1 MTEDFSP
8 YMVPDS
14 TGFWRTRLRQ
24 RHDTGNGFDS
34 GDLYLKSIPVENPSR
49 ELDELLEL
57 LTSATN
63 AYLANFKVD
72 GRIPYPMRHGF
83 DQDMEAFS
91 RHLSEQVAN
100 TYHNAIGKGINV
112 SRAIAQANAVI
123 ESGMRTLSAKL
134 NRYNRE
140 FSAWLALESL
150 QRQGYSRYLFLSE
163 RGPNTCERCLS
174 YHGQMFSLGDVP
186 IPPIHGNCRCELPAM
201 DSRMEAIYRASPQG
215 FMEAFQRAKGDEDGG
230 VFLLDHD
237 AFQVNITPD
246 HLIRIT
252 LPSGHMVVDLSRPNS
267 WDGSGGYDLAAAAAA
282 YFSGLASDAK
292 DLFEYFLNA
301 QAARAKTSGIAL
313 DALWTGDFWHCQR
326 HMARDC

>member
-83 DQDMEAFS
+83 DRDMEAFS

-112 SRAIAQANAVI
+112 SRAIAQAHAVI

-134 NRYNRE
+134 NQ
-140 FSAWLALESL
+140 L
-150 QRQGYSRYLFLSE
+150 
-163 RGPNTCERCLS
+163 
-174 YHGQMFSLGDVP
+174 
-186 IPPIHGNCRCELPAM
+186 
-201 DSRMEAIYRASPQG
+201 
-215 FMEAFQRAKGDEDGG
+215 
-230 VFLLDHD
+230 
-237 AFQVNITPD
+237 
-246 HLIRIT
+246 
-252 LPSGHMVVDLSRPNS
+252 
-267 WDGSGGYDLAAAAAA
+267 
-282 YFSGLASDAK
+282 
-292 DLFEYFLNA
+292 
-301 QAARAKTSGIAL
+301 
-313 DALWTGDFWHCQR
+313 
-326 HMARDC
+326 